1 MNTPVD
7 FLLWVKGPAFT
18 VALFVFVLG
27 TLIRL
32 FEILLLGRMP
42 DYAEAKGSEFGAG
55 IKTVFTRTLPEP
67 GSFKR
72 APFTVL
78 GGYIWHIGF
87 LIVLLFF
94 IPHIELIHATL
105 GIKWPGLSSYLVDAV
120 TAVTL
125 VTLLAMLVDR
135 LLHPV
140 KRFLSGP
147 EDYLVWLVTFLPLLT
162 GYLAYHRLIN
172 PYPLV
177 LGLHILSVEL
187 LMLVFPFTKLMHAI
201 TFIFARWYNGAIAGR
216 KGVQS

>member
-1 MNTPVD
+1 MNTPID
-7 FLLWVKGPAFT
+7 FLLWVKGPAFD
-18 VALFVFVLG
+18 VAVTIFVLG
-27 TLIRL
+27 IIIRL
-32 FEILLLGRMP
+32 FEILLLGRQP
-42 DYAEAKGSEFGAG
+42 DYAEAKGSEFSAG
-55 IKTVFTRTLPEP
+55 LKTVFTRNLPEP

-72 APFTVL
+72 APFTVI

-87 LIVLLFF
+87 LITLFLF
-94 IPHIELIHATL
+94 IPHIELIRGTL
-105 GIKWPGLSSYLVDAV
+105 GIEWPGLSNYMVDAV
-120 TAVTL
+120 AVITL
-125 VTLLAMLVDR
+125 VTLVAMLIDR

-162 GYLAYHRLIN
+162 GYLALHRMLN

-187 LMLVFPFTKLMHAI
+187 LLVVFPFTKLMHAI
-201 TFIFARWYNGAIAGR
+201 TFLIARWFNGAIAGR